1 MTRDES
7 KSEPRLEKRVGG
19 MGQAWFVFWEKGLG
33 AVTDADLGAF
43 CTPEA
48 KSAAFAGFGDLAEGV
63 RAAGGAIAGDLA
75 DLFLTAIGELAVLE
89 ARIDTFAAS
98 DALAD
103 AVFFGAGFFLGASVA
118 WGCVGG
124 GLNQGSG

>member
-1 MTRDES
+1 MVYF
-7 KSEPRLEKRVGG
+7 LG
-19 MGQAWFVFWEKGLG
+19 EKGLG

-63 RAAGGAIAGDLA
+63 RAAGGAIACDLA

-98 DALAD
+98 GALAD
-103 AVFFGAGFFLGASVA
+103 AVFFGAGFFLGASGA